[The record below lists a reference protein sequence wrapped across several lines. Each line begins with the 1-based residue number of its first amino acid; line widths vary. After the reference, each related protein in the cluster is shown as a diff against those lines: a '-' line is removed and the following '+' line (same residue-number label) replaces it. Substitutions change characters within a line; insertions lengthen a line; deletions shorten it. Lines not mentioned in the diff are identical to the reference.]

1 MTANGAE
8 DMQEDRPF
16 VAREFP
22 NWLKSSVM
30 YQVFLR
36 RFTAEGTIKA
46 AKAKLPM
53 LAELGVDLVYL
64 CPVCVADTD
73 MDKDG
78 WSPRHHASKSEDP
91 RNPYRISD
99 YYTIDPEYG
108 TDQDLHDFVEA
119 AHNLGMRVLLDIV
132 FFHCG
137 PNAVFLKEHP
147 DFVVREEDGTVKVGN
162 WRFPMLNFE
171 SNELREYL
179 WDNLEYWMREFDVDG
194 YRCDVSSAVPLDFW
208 VEARKRLEVLNPQVI
223 VLSEGERKSD
233 QLYAFDMNYS
243 FAWSNR
249 ALASVFRGEQPA
261 SHAREQWE
269 TDASQYPEGALLIRY
284 TDNHDIAN
292 DAFENRPERAWTH
305 AGMDAALTLLF
316 TLDGI
321 PFLYNGQEI
330 ADEVRHSI
338 YYGVA
343 ETVQWDLAESPV
355 GSKRFA
361 LVQKLCDLRHNAAAM
376 SEGNV
381 RWLDNDAPES
391 VLSFVRETD
400 DEQMLV
406 VVNTRNEAVAAEIGT
421 DGSSFQSVVSA
432 KATVAEGKAELGR
445 YGFFV
450 GRKK

>member
-1 MTANGAE
+1 MET
-8 DMQEDRPF
+8 RPQ
-16 VAREFP
+16 AREFP
-22 NWLKSSVM
+22 SWLKSSVM

-46 AKAKLPM
+46 AEAKLPM

-64 CPVCVADTD
+64 CPICVADEH

-91 RNPYRISD
+91 RNPYRIAD

-108 TDQDLHDFVEA
+108 TDQDLHDFVAA
-119 AHNLGMRVLLDIV
+119 AHKLGMRVLLDIV

-137 PNAVFLKEHP
+137 PTAVFLQEHP
-147 DFVVREEDGTVKVGN
+147 DFVVREEDGTVKVGS
-162 WRFPMLNFE
+162 WRFPMLNFA

-179 WDNLEYWMREFDVDG
+179 WDNLEYWMREFAVDG

-208 VEARKRLEVLNPQVI
+208 VEARKRLEVLNPEVI
-223 VLSEGERKSD
+223 VLSEGERKTD
-233 QLYAFDMNYS
+233 QLYAFDMNYT

-261 SHAREQWE
+261 TTARERWE
-269 TDASQYPEGALLIRY
+269 VDAKEYPEGALLIRY

-305 AGMDAALTLLF
+305 AGMDAALALLF

-343 ETVQWDLAESPV
+343 ETVQWDLAESEV

-361 LVQKLCDLRHNAAAM
+361 LVQTFCNLRHSEAAM
-376 SEGNV
+376 AEGKV
-381 RWLDNDAPES
+381 VWLDNDVPEA
-391 VLSFVRETD
+391 VLSFLREAG
-400 DEQMLV
+400 DEQILV
-406 VVNTRNEAVAAEIGT
+406 VVNTRNQA
-421 DGSSFQSVVSA
+421 VSA
-432 KATVAEGKAELGR
+432 TLPKGGGSFVALVSANATLANGKAELGP

-450 GRKK
+450 GKRK